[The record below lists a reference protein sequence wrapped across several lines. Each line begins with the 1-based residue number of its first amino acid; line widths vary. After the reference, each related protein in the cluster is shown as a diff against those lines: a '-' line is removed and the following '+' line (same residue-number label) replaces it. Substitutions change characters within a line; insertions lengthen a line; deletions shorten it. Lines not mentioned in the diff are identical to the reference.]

1 MSPKEASKNELR
13 FEKSYAA
20 FVDSEMCDH
29 LNTKANELFFKA
41 LRATFNAVCP
51 AGLAYEKLFS
61 KFIGSEECGEFN
73 QAFNTVFY
81 KATCEA
87 HKSAYAAGYDDGRL
101 AGYDECRGTA
111 DAYDEGRL
119 VGIAEAF
126 DEGFSEEGYGCSK
139 KQVKER
145 GEGLLAF
152 LRRKMR
158 GGMKIVG
165 AGTPGK

>member
-1 MSPKEASKNELR
+1 MSPKEEAKKALE
-13 FEKSYAA
+13 FETSYIE
-20 FVDSEMCDH
+20 FIDSEVCGQ
-29 LNTKANELFFKA
+29 LNTEANDLFFKA
-41 LRATFNAVCP
+41 LRATYKAVCP
-51 AGLAYEKLFS
+51 TGVEYEKLFS
-61 KFIGSEECGEFN
+61 KFIGSAECGDFN
-73 QAFNTVFY
+73 HAFNTIFY
-81 KATCEA
+81 KVTNET

-126 DEGFSEEGYGCSK
+126 DEEFSEEGSVSPE

-145 GEGLLAF
+145 GEGLMAL

-158 GGMKIVG
+158 GGMKVVG
-165 AGTPGK
+165 AGKR